1 LGGKSFIYDSTHR
14 CKDGFSAGELSMSP
28 DLDAFDSRRSTVYA
42 RTGVV
47 ATSQPL
53 AAQAG
58 IQSLQSGGNAFDA
71 AVATAATLN
80 VVEPMSTGIGGDVFA
95 MYRTADGDVGAMRS
109 CGGAPAA
116 ATRETIRD
124 RLNTES
130 PTMPSSG
137 PLAVTVPGTVRGWER
152 LLTDY
157 GQYGFETAL
166 EPAITHAS
174 EGYPVSEIIADAWT
188 RNADTFIDAIGK
200 EAFSVSDGTPSV
212 GDVIRLPHLAET
224 FKSIAQGG
232 ADAFYEDSLATQI
245 ASAVR
250 DRGGLL
256 ESSDLA
262 EFEAEYVD
270 PVSTTY
276 RGATVYE
283 LPPNNQG
290 LIALE
295 ALNIASKVDA
305 GSYAYDSADRIHY
318 YAESLKRAFHDGHH
332 YITDPEFE
340 SIPDLASSSYAA
352 NRAESI
358 GPYASDVSVGGPGM
372 PPEDSDTVL
381 LTVADRAG
389 NVVSLIN
396 SIFEPFG
403 SGVVVPDTG
412 IVLQNRGA
420 SFTLD
425 PSHPN
430 TLEPKK
436 RPFHTLIPGLIQ
448 FDSDDWAAF
457 GVMGGYMQ
465 PQGHLQVLA
474 NLLDYGFD
482 SQAALNAP
490 RWRYCDDGSLA
501 VEERFADG
509 VLGKLARRGHEV
521 TVRPPSAFGG
531 AQFAR
536 RRGDVLSGA
545 TDPRKDG
552 TAIGF

>member
-1 LGGKSFIYDSTHR
+1 VTQPTDSEI
-14 CKDGFSAGELSMSP
+14 DFSSDELSTNP
-28 DLDAFDSRRSTVYA
+28 DLDKFDSRRSTMYA
-42 RTGVV
+42 HNGIV

-58 IQSLQSGGNAFDA
+58 IQLLRNGGNAFDA

-95 MYRTADGDVGAMRS
+95 MYRTAEGDVGAMRS

-116 ATRETIRD
+116 ATRETVRNRVD
-124 RLNTES
+124 SNT
-130 PTMPSSG
+130 PTMPASG

-152 LLTDY
+152 LLMDHGRYELNT
-157 GQYGFETAL
+157 TL
-166 EPAITHAS
+166 EPAITYAS
-174 EGYPVSEIIADAWT
+174 EGYPVSEIIASAWA
-188 RNADTFIDAIGK
+188 RNADVFVDTVGK
-200 EAFSVSDGTPSV
+200 EAFHVSDGTPSV

-224 FKSIAQGG
+224 FETIAEGS
-232 ADAFYEDSLATQI
+232 ADAFYEGPLATQI
-245 ASAVR
+245 ATAVR

-256 ESSDLA
+256 EPSDLA
-262 EFEAEYVD
+262 DFEAEYVD

-276 RGATVYE
+276 RGTTVYE

-295 ALNIASKVDA
+295 ALNIASEIDA

-332 YITDPEFE
+332 YITDPTFE
-340 SIPDLASSSYAA
+340 SVPDLAASSHAV
-352 NRAESI
+352 NRAKSI
-358 GPYASDVSVGGPGM
+358 DERASDVSVGGPGM
-372 PPEDSDTVL
+372 PPEESDTVL
-381 LTVADRAG
+381 LTVADKAG

-396 SIFEPFG
+396 SIFGPFG

-430 TLEPKK
+430 ALEPKK

-474 NLLDYGFD
+474 NLIDYGFD
-482 SQAALNAP
+482 PQAALNAP

-501 VEERFADG
+501 IEERFADG
-509 VLGKLARRGHEV
+509 VLGKLARRGHDV

-531 AQFAR
+531 AQFTR

-552 TAIGF
+552 AAIGF